1 MASEKRTEDRAAF
14 QGSSGLAGTDT
25 PGRRLERW
33 APVVLLGLLAFALFS
48 LLQGGGALYFGHPG
62 SDLVTYFYPRTAFVS
77 RWLKQGVYPFWDP
90 HAFGGY
96 PVIETQQ
103 LAMFYLPTLVSTVL
117 FEAGSALLAAMSLHL
132 ITAGVCTYLGMRK
145 GLRLS
150 PCGAA
155 VGTLVYV
162 FGQGFA
168 SRVGGGHLT
177 VVAAS
182 AWMPLGVVALA
193 RAVRF
198 QPRARLT
205 VSALRLFLRCRPF
218 VIWWLVAAS
227 ANAMTMLAGAPQY
240 VVFLF
245 WAELVAALAA
255 ISPRRWPATAG
266 IVAAAWCLA
275 AVVSAPQWLPALS
288 YLPYSSRGAMT
299 FPSSASVREAELF
312 GLELL
317 LPSPLGGG
325 AGLIHLHK
333 KAIWET
339 ATYPGT
345 AAVILTL
352 AAAGSLLITRRRRR
366 WRWRVGVGILAVG
379 LYLTFGY
386 GLPGLRGFREPLKAR
401 ILVAMAIGFCAALE
415 FDALRGRVARG
426 GVRRRSAGVK
436 EEGTRS
442 GRVLGAGPAV
452 LSAAVVILLLAVFGL
467 SLNPSSRLV
476 TYLLS
481 PGNAPFE
488 RDSFAIWHKA
498 TENPMILL
506 DWIREAVVQ
515 ALIVGV
521 LVLGLLVVFVRRPQ
535 AALAGL
541 FLAACLE
548 PFFLHRS
555 YFESKHPF
563 EGMNLPRDLRQFFSV
578 RIEDTLEHR
587 QPLWRVVF
595 PNSLMNQGHFLDG
608 LWETGGYDPL
618 APASAAARNLL
629 AGNPWASDEESLQ
642 QRVAAATGARYRFFH
657 WDEYPEPKPPLE
669 TLVANPEASI
679 ASIER
684 TVVAGALTEDL
695 SMGPSVTGIHY
706 LLPVP
711 PPAKEESA
719 ALDGEFVHRVERICR
734 EGGPTTETLPGV
746 TVLHPGESLTMEPEI
761 DSPNRHVFSATLRR
775 PGVLVVRVTWLPGW
789 TAWVDGERFG
799 RPWSAN
805 RWMLAVPLEAGT
817 HVVEFRYRP
826 VRLGIAIGLSMAG
839 ALAVFGMLV
848 ASRRPRPTR
857 K

>member
-1 MASEKRTEDRAAF
+1 
-14 QGSSGLAGTDT
+14 
-25 PGRRLERW
+25 LERL
-33 APVVLLGLLAFALFS
+33 APVVLLGLLVLALVS

-77 RWLKQGVYPFWDP
+77 RWMKQGVYPFWDP

-96 PVIETQQ
+96 PVVETQQ
-103 LAMFYLPTLVSTVL
+103 LALFYLPTLVSTVL
-117 FEAGSALLAAMSLHL
+117 FDAGAALLAAMSLHL
-132 ITAGVCTYLGMRK
+132 VTAGVCTYLGMRR

-150 PCGAA
+150 PGGAA
-155 VGTLVYV
+155 LGTLVYV

-182 AWMPLGVVALA
+182 AWMPLGVVALV

-198 QPRARLT
+198 QPRAGLT
-205 VSALRLFLRCRPF
+205 VSALRLFFRCRPF
-218 VIWWLVAAS
+218 VIWWLVAVS

-245 WAELVAALAA
+245 WAELVGALAA

-288 YLPYSSRGAMT
+288 YLPYSSRGATT

-325 AGLIHLHK
+325 AGLVHLHK

-352 AAAGSLLITRRRRR
+352 AAAGGLLITRRRRR
-366 WRWRVGVGILAVG
+366 WRWRVGVGILAIG

-415 FDALRGRVARG
+415 FDVLRGRAGRG
-426 GVRRRSAGVK
+426 GMRRRSEEAK
-436 EEGTRS
+436 EQRTRW
-442 GRVLGAGPAV
+442 GRVRGVRPAL
-452 LSAAVVILLLAVFGL
+452 LSAIVVIVLLAGFGL

-488 RDSFAIWHKA
+488 RDSFAIWQKA
-498 TENPMILL
+498 TENPGILL
-506 DWIREAVVQ
+506 NWIREAVVQ
-515 ALIVGV
+515 GLFVGV
-521 LVLGLLVVFVRRPQ
+521 LVLGLFVVFIRRPRI
-535 AALAGL
+535 ALAGL
-541 FLAACLE
+541 FLIACLE
-548 PFFLHRS
+548 PFLLHRA

-563 EGMNLPRDLRQFFSV
+563 EAMDLPKGVGEFFGA
-578 RIEDTLEHR
+578 RIEETLEDR

-595 PNSLMNQGHFLDG
+595 PNSLMNQGHFLNG

-629 AGNPWASDEESLQ
+629 AGNSRALDEQDLQ
-642 QRVAAATGARYRFFH
+642 ARVAAATGARYRLFH
-657 WDEYPEPKPPLE
+657 WDEYPDPKPPLE

-684 TVVAGALTEDL
+684 TVAAGALTEDL
-695 SMGPSVTGIHY
+695 SMGPSVTGVHY
-706 LLPVP
+706 LLPAP
-711 PPAKEESA
+711 PAAKEEPGP
-719 ALDGEFVHRVERICR
+719 LNGQFVRRVEAIRR
-734 EGGPTTETLPGV
+734 DGGPTTETLPGI
-746 TVLHPGESLTMEPEI
+746 TALHPGESLTMEPKI
-761 DSPNRHVFSATLRR
+761 DSPNRYVFSATLRR
-775 PGVLVVRVTWLPGW
+775 PGVLVVRITWLPGW
-789 TAWVDGERFG
+789 TACVDGERFG

-826 VRLGIAIGLSMAG
+826 VRLGIAIGLSVAG
-839 ALAVFGMLV
+839 ALAVLGLLV
-848 ASRRPRPTR
+848 GSRRMERR
-857 K
+857 RR